1 MPSPI
6 VVKIEV
12 PAWMKKYL
20 LYQSENK
27 QEPIEFH
34 RKHRY
39 VLLLNCIL
47 TNKYDTYIVND
58 PDKKDTNS
66 EIVTIRLPWSKMH
79 DVYFY
84 NKIARDNREK
94 FRNEVKTDFY
104 FQYQTYIRN
113 RKMVGIERKQAT
125 EEFLERYDI
134 TEDEL
139 KYESLY
145 RKFTRYMNKL
155 KLIC

>member
-1 MPSPI
+1 MGSPI

-12 PAWMKKYL
+12 PAWMKKFL
-20 LYQSENK
+20 LYQSENGI
-27 QEPIEFH
+27 EPVEFH

-39 VLLLNCIL
+39 VLLLNCML
-47 TNKYDTYIVND
+47 TNRYDTNVVNEPSYND
-58 PDKKDTNS
+58 INS
-66 EIVTIRLPWSKMH
+66 EVVTIRLPWSKLH

-84 NKIARDNREK
+84 NKISRDNREK
-94 FRNEVKTDFY
+94 FRNEVKSDFY
-104 FQYQTYIRN
+104 FQYQTEIRN
-113 RKMVGIERKQAT
+113 KKMVGIERKQAT
-125 EEFLERYDI
+125 EYFLDRLNI

-139 KYESLY
+139 KYESMY